1 MKEPIESME
10 YRYNVMAQNGRNI
23 WGHGIMRK
31 LYYKI
36 IQAKEA
42 VAKEEAARA

>member
-10 YRYNVMAQNGRNI
+10 YRYNCMAQNGKNEWR
-23 WGHGIMRK
+23 HGIMRK

-42 VAKEEAARA
+42 ADRS

>member
-10 YRYNVMAQNGRNI
+10 YRYNCMAQNGKNEC
-23 WGHGIMRK
+23 GHGIMRK

-42 VAKEEAARA
+42 ADRS

>member
-1 MKEPIESME
+1 MKESIESME
-10 YRYNVMAQNGRNI
+10 YRYNCMAKNGKNE

-42 VAKEEAARA
+42 ANRS